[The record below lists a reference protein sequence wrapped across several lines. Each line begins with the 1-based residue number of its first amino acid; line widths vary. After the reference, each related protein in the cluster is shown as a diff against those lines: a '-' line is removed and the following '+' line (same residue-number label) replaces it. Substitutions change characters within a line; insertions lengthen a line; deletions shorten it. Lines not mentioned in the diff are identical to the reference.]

1 MFVLDTTNKSSHDIH
16 EKQNN
21 NNEKQKTKT
30 KQNKKYTQSNLS
42 KKEIFLS
49 FLVRSFIR
57 SKNSFVFYQCSL
69 LARRL
74 FIF

>member
-30 KQNKKYTQSNLS
+30 KQNKKIYTVKFIQKRN
-42 KKEIFLS
+42 IFK
-49 FLVRSFIR
+49 FPRSFVY
-57 SKNSFVFYQCSL
+57 SFEK
-69 LARRL
+69 
-74 FIF
+74 